1 MSLRSAIRGVVLASV
16 AAGAA
21 FSVVVAVTRPQVRQR
36 ALDLIGRRVEPEP
49 QQPTHI
55 VLPDRLA
62 ESDWVGLD
70 QAVQEGTDVVGTA
83 DIALAGA

>member
-21 FSVVVAVTRPQVRQR
+21 FSVVVAVTRPTVRRR
-36 ALDLIGRRVEPEP
+36 ALDLIGRRAEPEP

-62 ESDWVGLD
+62 ESDWTDGDDVE
-70 QAVQEGTDVVGTA
+70 EGTDLVGQA
-83 DIALAGA
+83 DVALAGA